1 MDSPAIS
8 LLPGGGLRVR
18 QGDHEGTGAN
28 LHDALARLSAAIA
41 ASRTSE
47 KGDETAAA
55 ETARLQTDILAND
68 RFIRGNAVQH
78 NVMLVAA
85 LGLI

>member
-1 MDSPAIS
+1 MDTPVIS
-8 LLPGGGLRVR
+8 LQPGGGFRVK
-18 QGDHEGTGAN
+18 QGDHEGTGAS
-28 LHDALARLSAAIA
+28 LPEALAALSAAIA
-41 ASRTSE
+41 ASHSSE

-78 NVMLVAA
+78 NVMLAAA